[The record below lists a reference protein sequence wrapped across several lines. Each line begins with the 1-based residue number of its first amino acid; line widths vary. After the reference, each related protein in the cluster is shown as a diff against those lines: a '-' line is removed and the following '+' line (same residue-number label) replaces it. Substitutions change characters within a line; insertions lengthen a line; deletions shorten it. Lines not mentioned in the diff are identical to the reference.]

1 LYGALEFFFR
11 GSIMAL
17 GSVATETGTGGE
29 APLSRRRARV
39 VLWLVTAALT
49 GAVIMGLELLGFRL
63 YSPYLGYSIYV
74 WGSMIAV
81 VMAALAAGYGL
92 GGWLADRSR
101 NDTPLYLTIL
111 ASGIYQLAIVYTAD
125 YLLRSLETAGVFTGT
140 ILASLIIFAP
150 PMTALAGTS
159 PFVIRLLARSGR
171 VGSSAGKVYALST
184 MGSIAGVLLTS
195 FFLIPSWGTHATLQV
210 LCAISLGVGVAGL
223 TARRAWV
230 LLAMLALVLVAVSPK
245 PKLLFFEVW
254 RAESVYNE
262 VRVLHYGGYLCLALN
277 DLRLS
282 HTTFKD
288 NSVWSGYYQDVF
300 VLGPVLVH
308 RPRLLVLGMGAGA
321 SIRMTRFADP
331 RAHVDAVEI
340 DPLVVEAAQR
350 FFGLPRNASWL
361 QVHIADA
368 RPWLERDRGTYNL
381 VHVDLYQGGPYV
393 PFYLTTEEFFRLVQ
407 SRMSPDGLLM
417 MNVFDA
423 GKRRELL
430 FSTAATLKRVFPTV
444 LVYSDVP
451 MSYML
456 FAFPDR
462 RPLASVRAELER
474 AQGDPGVIRMAQAAA
489 SQIAELEP
497 PSDALTFTDDLA
509 PIEPMTRRML
519 AQYTR

>member
-1 LYGALEFFFR
+1 MYRLQEFFCR
-11 GSIMAL
+11 DSTMAPE
-17 GSVATETGTGGE
+17 SAAIDVRTAGE
-29 APLSRRRARV
+29 APPSPRRAQV
-39 VLWLVTAALT
+39 VLWLVTATLT
-49 GAVIMGLELLGFRL
+49 GGVIMGLELLGFRL
-63 YSPYLGYSIYV
+63 YSPYFGYSIYV

-101 NDTPLYLTIL
+101 NDIPLYLTIL

-125 YLLRSLETAGVFTGT
+125 HLLTSLETAGVFTGT
-140 ILASLIIFAP
+140 ILASLIIFVP
-150 PMTALAGTS
+150 PMTALATTS
-159 PFVIRLLARSGR
+159 PFVIKLLARSGR

-184 MGSIAGVLLTS
+184 VGSIAGVLLTS

-210 LCAISLGVGVAGL
+210 LCAVSVGIGVAGL
-223 TARRAWV
+223 MARRSYGLLAILVLV
-230 LLAMLALVLVAVSPK
+230 LLAASPAPK
-245 PKLLFFEVW
+245 PLFFEIW

-308 RPRLLVLGMGAGA
+308 RPRLLVLGMGAGG

-331 RAHVDAVEI
+331 NAHVDAVEI

-350 FFGLPRNASWL
+350 FFGLPRNARWL

-368 RPWLERDRGTYNL
+368 RPWLARDVNTYNL
-381 VHVDLYQGGPYV
+381 VHVDLYQGGPYI
-393 PFYLTTEEFFRLVQ
+393 PFYLATEEFFRLVR
-407 SRMSPDGLLM
+407 SHMSQDSLLM
-417 MNVFDA
+417 TNVFDA
-423 GKRRELL
+423 GKNRELL
-430 FSTAATLKRVFPTV
+430 FSTVATLKRVFPTV

-456 FAFPDR
+456 FAFPER
-462 RPLASVRAELER
+462 RSLVSVRAELER
-474 AQGDPGVIRMAQAAA
+474 AQGDPGIVHMAQAAA
-489 SQIAELEP
+489 SGIAELEP
-497 PSDALTFTDDLA
+497 PSDALAFTDNLA